1 MSVRV
6 LIVDDSLF
14 FRNRI
19 KQILSSE
26 DQIEVVGAAKN
37 GAEAVILAQQLRPDV
52 ITLDV
57 EMPEMDGI
65 TALKQIMQKAPAQV
79 LMLSSLTKRSA
90 AITLEALD
98 LGAADYM
105 EKDASQ
111 WVADSSAVGSALI
124 ARVVALGNKSVKP
137 AVSRR
142 PQIASRPQVGGLEP
156 RELPRKAERTAE
168 RPRSAAPA
176 SVPAS
181 EKVSFP
187 ACRILTIGSSTGGP
201 AALQEIMPSLSANLP
216 FPVLITQHMPKTF
229 TAVFAKR
236 LNELCKIEVKEA
248 EDGDRLL
255 PGHAYLAPGGQQM
268 IIDPAHPDRLI
279 IRDSDERM
287 TYKPSVDLTFASV
300 AKAYGAK
307 TLGIVLTGMG
317 ADGCEG
323 ARLLKNAGSVVW
335 AQDQDSCIIFGMPKA
350 VITAGLADEVLDL
363 KGLSNVFR
371 QRGN

>member
-19 KQILSSE
+19 KQILSSQ
-26 DQIEVVGAAKN
+26 DHIEVVGEAKN
-37 GAEAVILAQQLRPDV
+37 GTQAVTLAQQLRPHV

-111 WVADSSAVGSALI
+111 WVADSSVVGSALI
-124 ARVVALGNKSVKP
+124 AKVLALGSKTVK
-137 AVSRR
+137 AAG
-142 PQIASRPQVGGLEP
+142 ASRQGSAA
-156 RELPRKAERTAE
+156 RRTAVE
-168 RPRSAAPA
+168 GGVA
-176 SVPAS
+176 SGQMKRAS
-181 EKVSFP
+181 EPVADRARSSASSHERVTFP
-187 ACRILTIGSSTGGP
+187 ACKILTIGSSTGGP
-201 AALQEIMPSLSANLP
+201 AALQEILPALSASSP
-216 FPVLITQHMPKTF
+216 FPILITQHMPKTF

-236 LNELCKIEVKEA
+236 LNELCQITVKEA

-268 IIDPAHPDRLI
+268 IVDSAHPDRLI

-300 AKAYGAK
+300 AKAYGSKA
-307 TLGIVLTGMG
+307 LGVVLTGMG
-317 ADGCEG
+317 ADGSEG

-350 VITAGLADEVLDL
+350 VITAGLADAVLDL
-363 KGLSNVFR
+363 KGLSHIFR
-371 QRGN
+371 QRGR

>member
-26 DQIEVVGAAKN
+26 SQIEVVGAAKN
-37 GAEAVILAQQLRPDV
+37 GTEAVNLAQQLKPDV

-98 LGAADYM
+98 LGAADYL

-111 WVADSSAVGSALI
+111 WVADSSVVGQTLI
-124 ARVVALGNKSVKP
+124 GRVLALGSKATK
-137 AVSRR
+137 R
-142 PQIASRPQVGGLEP
+142 PLIQRPSTPSAPV
-156 RELPRKAERTAE
+156 RTVVAERTVSEPVE
-168 RPRSAAPA
+168 RSRPAAA
-176 SVPAS
+176 ATATAAKSS
-181 EKVSFP
+181 DRISMP

-236 LNELCKIEVKEA
+236 LNELCQISVKEA

-268 IIDPAHPDRLI
+268 IVDPAHPDRLI

-287 TYKPSVDLTFASV
+287 TYKPSVDLTYASV
-300 AKAYGAK
+300 AKAYGSKA
-307 TLGIVLTGMG
+307 LAIILTGMG
-317 ADGCEG
+317 SDGCEG

-350 VITAGLADEVLDL
+350 VIAAGLADQVIDL
-363 KGLSNVFR
+363 KGLSQVFK
-371 QRGN
+371 QRGH

>member
-37 GAEAVILAQQLRPDV
+37 GAEAVALAQQLRPDV

-111 WVADSSAVGSALI
+111 WVADSSAVGNALI
-124 ARVVALGNKSVKP
+124 ARVVALGSKTVK
-137 AVSRR
+137 AVLSRR
-142 PQIASRPQVGGLEP
+142 PQVASRPKVGGLES
-156 RELPRKAERTAE
+156 RELSRTVERTAE
-168 RPRSAAPA
+168 RSRSVASA
-176 SVPAS
+176 SVSAS
-181 EKVSFP
+181 EKISFP
-187 ACRILTIGSSTGGP
+187 VCRILTIGSSTGGP

-307 TLGIVLTGMG
+307 ALGVVLTGMG

>member
-37 GAEAVILAQQLRPDV
+37 GAEAVTLAQQLRPDV

-124 ARVVALGNKSVKP
+124 ARVVALGSKTVRA

-142 PQIASRPQVGGLEP
+142 PQVASRPQIGGLESG
-156 RELPRKAERTAE
+156 ELPRKVERTAE
-168 RPRSAAPA
+168 RPRSAVPA
-176 SVPAS
+176 SVPVS
-181 EKVSFP
+181 EKVGFP

-307 TLGIVLTGMG
+307 ALGIVLTGMG

-323 ARLLKNAGSVVW
+323 ARLLKNAGSAVW